1 MSKIDVSEVAD
12 AMISAARKAFQDE
25 WPVVAG
31 YASMEFKKLAF
42 TLAQIEFLYETKKI
56 TDGEASV
63 LFEMQKNT
71 AKAVM
76 AGLTGMTLIIVEQ
89 VLNAALD
96 AARAIVNPAIGFAL
110 L

>member
-1 MSKIDVSEVAD
+1 MSKIDVSKVAE
-12 AMISAARKAFQDE
+12 AMILAGKTAFQKE
-25 WPVVAG
+25 WPVIAD

-42 TLAQIEFLYETKKI
+42 TLAKIQFLYDSGKI
-56 TDGEASV
+56 KDGEASV

-76 AGLTGMTLIIVEQ
+76 AGLAGMTLLIAEQ

-96 AARAIVNPAIGFAL
+96 AARDIVNTSIGFAL